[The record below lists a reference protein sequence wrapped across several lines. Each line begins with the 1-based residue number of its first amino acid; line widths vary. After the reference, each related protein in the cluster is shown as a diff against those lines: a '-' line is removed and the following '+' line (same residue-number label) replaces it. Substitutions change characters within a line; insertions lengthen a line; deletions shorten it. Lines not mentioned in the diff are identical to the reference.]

1 MGTPIRRLIELLLS
15 WIFPAQGNH
24 RAPIASAAAHL
35 DLPPPSLRRP
45 PDRVWSPDLDTLIF
59 LRPFPD
65 PDPVRPYVLA
75 CEAKRRRAEW

>member
-1 MGTPIRRLIELLLS
+1 MLTRCRIPEPI
-15 WIFPAQGNH
+15 WPMDA
-24 RAPIASAAAHL
+24 
-35 DLPPPSLRRP
+35 
-45 PDRVWSPDLDTLIF
+45 DTLIF